1 MNEQA
6 RRTASRLREAPPP
19 TRLPVLPGVEL
30 SARYLLAETG
40 ATAGGDW
47 FDTVVLDDDR
57 VALTVGDVVGHGAR
71 ASWVTDRLCAA
82 LSMAL
87 LGGAD
92 PASAISRLEKFASRV
107 PGAEAATVCAA
118 ILDPATGDLTYCT
131 AGHPPP
137 LIASTDGKARYV
149 EPSGGTP
156 LGAPGGYQLGHDH
169 LELDDVLL
177 LYTDGIIER
186 PQSTPDQATAQLLSA
201 AAAAAVAGSQYSGER
216 VTEQVLELV
225 AGHSDDIAVLAAH
238 RRTPVMALTQSGP
251 AVSATAARFR
261 DDFSA
266 WLRALEPEPV
276 VVIGVESAV
285 IELMANVVEHAY
297 YDCAPGQLTLTAEL
311 TPSGELEISV
321 QDRGRWKDSEP
332 ATDRGH
338 GLALAGATVDDLTVE
353 RTPDGTTATVRTA
366 LTKAPSMLV
375 GEAQPAIER
384 AEFSAAVTGGRLLVG
399 GPIDIATARGFDR
412 ILRDVAR
419 HATRPLTVDLSRV
432 THLAS
437 AGIRVLAAAL
447 RRSDRKLEL
456 VALQGTPADHV
467 LALTQLPHRTA

>member
-1 MNEQA
+1 MYEQA
-6 RRTASRLREAPPP
+6 RRTASGLREALPP
-19 TRLPVLPGVEL
+19 TRLPVLPGVDL
-30 SARYLLAETG
+30 SARYLLAEPG

-47 FDTVVLDDDR
+47 FDSVVLEDGR
-57 VALTVGDVVGHGAR
+57 VALLVGDVVGHGAR
-71 ASWVTDRLCAA
+71 ASWVTGRLCAA

-87 LGGAD
+87 LDGAD
-92 PASAISRLEKFASRV
+92 PAVAISRLEKFASRV
-107 PGAEAATVCAA
+107 PGAEAATVCVAV
-118 ILDPATGDLTYCT
+118 LDPATGDLTYCT

-137 LIASTDGKARYV
+137 LIASMEGTSRYV

-156 LGAPGGYQLGHDH
+156 LGAPGGYQLRRDR
-169 LELDDVLL
+169 LDPDDVLL
-177 LYTDGIIER
+177 LYTDGLIER
-186 PQSTPDQATAQLLSA
+186 PHSTPDQATADLLSA
-201 AAAAAVAGSQYSGER
+201 AAAAVAAPQHSAER
-216 VTEQVLELV
+216 VTEQVLELL
-225 AGHSDDIAVLAAH
+225 AGHSDDVTVLAAH
-238 RRTPVMALTQSGP
+238 RRTPVVALTQSGE
-251 AVSATAARFR
+251 AVPATAARFR
-261 DDFSA
+261 DEFSA

-297 YDCAPGQLTLTAEL
+297 YDCAPGQLTLTADL
-311 TPSGELEISV
+311 APSGELAIAV
-321 QDRGRWKDSEP
+321 QDGGRWKEAEP
-332 ATDRGH
+332 AADRGH
-338 GLALAGATVDDLTVE
+338 GLALAGAMVDDLTIE

-366 LTKAPSMLV
+366 LTKAPSRLV
-375 GEAQPAIER
+375 GDVQPVAER
-384 AEFSAAVTGGRLLVG
+384 AEFSAAVADGRLLVG
-399 GPIDIATARGFDR
+399 GPIDIVTARGFDR

-456 VALQGTPADHV
+456 VARRGTPADHV

>member
-1 MNEQA
+1 MDEQA
-6 RRTASRLREAPPP
+6 RRTASRLRDAPPP

-30 SARYLLAETG
+30 SARYLLAEAG
-40 ATAGGDW
+40 ATTGGDW
-47 FDTVVLDDDR
+47 FDTLVLDDDR
-57 VALTVGDVVGHGAR
+57 VALMVGDVVGHGAR
-71 ASWVTDRLCAA
+71 ASWVTDRLSAA

-87 LGGAD
+87 LVGAD
-92 PASAISRLEKFASRV
+92 PAAAISRLEKFASRV

-118 ILDPATGDLTYCT
+118 VLDPVTGDLTYCT

-156 LGAPGGYQLGHDH
+156 LGAPGGYQLSHDH

-186 PQSTPDQATAQLLSA
+186 PQSTPDQATAELLSA
-201 AAAAAVAGSQYSGER
+201 AAAAAVAGSQYSAER

-225 AGHSDDIAVLAAH
+225 AGHSDDVTVLAAH
-238 RRTPVMALTQSGP
+238 RRTPVVALTRSGP
-251 AVSATAARFR
+251 AVPATAARFR
-261 DDFSA
+261 DEFSA
-266 WLRALEPEPV
+266 WLRSLEPEPV
-276 VVIGVESAV
+276 LVIGVESSV

-297 YDCAPGQLTLTAEL
+297 YDCAPGQLALTADL
-311 TPSGELEISV
+311 TPSGDLEISV

-332 ATDRGH
+332 AADRGH

-353 RTPDGTTATVRTA
+353 RTPAGTTATVRTA

-375 GEAQPAIER
+375 GEAQPATER
-384 AEFSAAVTGGRLLVG
+384 ADFSAAVTGGRLLVG
-399 GPIDIATARGFDR
+399 GPIDIATARRFDR

-456 VALQGTPADHV
+456 VALRGTPADHV